1 MLSKKPIVNA
11 ILSFV
16 LGAAG
21 LALFNL
27 VMSLINGTSFKKE
40 IGGTGDII
48 IRQRKPQNEA
58 HGKTFQGL
66 PKRYFKQSAAD
77 SVQWRL
83 GAL

>member
-21 LALFNL
+21 LALFNF

-40 IGGTGDII
+40 IGGTGNII
-48 IRQRKPQNEA
+48 ID
-58 HGKTFQGL
+58 L
-66 PKRYFKQSAAD
+66 VICAACG
-77 SVQWRL
+77 VAGYLQ
-83 GAL
+83 AKKAAK

>member
-40 IGGTGDII
+40 IGGTVDII
-48 IRQRKPQNEA
+48 ID
-58 HGKTFQGL
+58 L
-66 PKRYFKQSAAD
+66 VICAACG
-77 SVQWRL
+77 VAGYLQ
-83 GAL
+83 AKKAAK